1 MKNIPLPDLY
11 YLENP
16 DLNPD
21 LKQLFRIMRISIF
34 LLFFCLFSLMAENS
48 HSQNARVTIN
58 RSDAPLESILNEIE
72 SQTDYLFIYPQI
84 RNLTFQRPSCVYTS
98 SHY

>member
-11 YLENP
+11 YLE
-16 DLNPD
+16 NPD

-58 RSDAPLESILNEIE
+58 RSDAPLESILNVDRVSNGLSFYIQGRCERK
-72 SQTDYLFIYPQI
+72 DA
-84 RNLTFQRPSCVYTS
+84 
-98 SHY
+98 

>member
-1 MKNIPLPDLY
+1 MKNIPLLDFY
-11 YLENP
+11 CHK
-16 DLNPD
+16 NPD
-21 LKQLFRIMRISIF
+21 LKQSFRIMRISIF

-72 SQTDYLFIYPQI
+72 SQTDYLFFD
-84 RNLTFQRPSCVYTS
+84 LTLVEKKATFRCPKS
-98 SHY
+98 SF

>member
-11 YLENP
+11 YLE
-16 DLNPD
+16 NPD

-58 RSDAPLESILNEIE
+58 RSDAPLESILNEI
-72 SQTDYLFIYPQI
+72 
-84 RNLTFQRPSCVYTS
+84 
-98 SHY
+98 HYNHQFYSPPIGRLSKSFSDWVPR